1 MTDFVDRLETS
12 FRTLGL
18 EETSV
23 LLAISGGADSVALLR
38 GAVAL
43 REKLKL
49 KLVAAHLN
57 HTLRGA
63 ESEGDACFVAEL
75 CERLQV
81 PVQIGSEN
89 IADLASAAGAGV
101 EETAR
106 HVRYDFL
113 KRVAADEHVAA
124 VTTAHSADDQAETV
138 LHHLIRGTGLA
149 GLRGISP
156 ARAMGDSVRLVRPLL
171 FATRAEIEAYLSE
184 LRQPYRTDSTNA
196 DESQTRS
203 RIRRSLL
210 PLLERDYNPQVRE
223 ALVRISQQ
231 ARDAQETLELLAKR
245 FVEQAIEQRDATTCR
260 LNADVLASLP
270 RHLLRECFIRVW
282 KQMNWPRQPMGF
294 TEWERLAVLA
304 ATGGAIQLP
313 GNIDARTRGRLIV
326 LSRG

>member
-1 MTDFVDRLETS
+1 MTDFFDRLETS

-23 LLAISGGADSVALLR
+23 LLAISGGADSVALLH

-43 REKLKL
+43 RETLKL

-57 HTLRGA
+57 HTLRGT
-63 ESEGDACFVAEL
+63 ESDGDECFVKEL

-89 IADLASAAGAGV
+89 IAALASAAGAGV

-106 HVRYDFL
+106 RVRYDFL
-113 KRVAADEHVAA
+113 KRVAADANAAA
-124 VTTAHSADDQAETV
+124 VATAHSADDQAETV

-149 GLRGISP
+149 GMRGISP
-156 ARAMGDSVRLVRPLL
+156 ARAMSDSVRLVRPLL
-171 FATRAEIEAYLSE
+171 FATRAEIEAYLAE
-184 LRQPYRTDSTNA
+184 LQQPYRTDSTNA

-223 ALVRISQQ
+223 ALVRVSDQ
-231 ARDAQETLELLAKR
+231 ARDAQESLELLAKR

-260 LNADVLASLP
+260 LNADILADLP
-270 RHLLRECFIRVW
+270 RHLLRECFLSIW

-294 TEWERLAVLA
+294 TEWERLADLS